1 MVFKIIGIC
10 LMTFGAVFSIL
21 FWLPRVLDR
30 NKLKQALGER
40 YQIIYV
46 IYLANGPG
54 MILLGLLILKK
65 FI

>member
-1 MVFKIIGIC
+1 
-10 LMTFGAVFSIL
+10 MTFGAVFSIL